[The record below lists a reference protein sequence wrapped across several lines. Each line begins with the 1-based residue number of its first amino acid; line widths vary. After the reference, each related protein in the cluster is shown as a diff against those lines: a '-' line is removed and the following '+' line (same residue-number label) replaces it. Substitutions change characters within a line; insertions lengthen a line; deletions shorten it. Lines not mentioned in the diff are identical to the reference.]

1 MKNIL
6 IVFTL
11 LFAFNAFSQK
21 KKFDYQTFS
30 KPNPKNELSL
40 YLKKEVPKKYL
51 KKARFKEKGNP
62 ILLSFKINNENK
74 PFKVSVSS
82 DGSSNL
88 NEAIKRAFEK
98 YPLEKLNIEK
108 IDRSNRYYLRPLQKA
123 NLINFTF

>member
-6 IVFTL
+6 IVITF

-21 KKFDYQTFS
+21 KNFDYKTLS

-40 YLKKEVPKKYL
+40 YPKKEVPKKYL

-74 PFKVSVSS
+74 PFRVSVSS

-88 NEAIKRAFEK
+88 NDAIKRAFEK
-98 YPLEKLNIEK
+98 YPLEKLTIEK
-108 IDRSNRYYLRPLQKA
+108 IDRSHILFASY
-123 NLINFTF
+123 I